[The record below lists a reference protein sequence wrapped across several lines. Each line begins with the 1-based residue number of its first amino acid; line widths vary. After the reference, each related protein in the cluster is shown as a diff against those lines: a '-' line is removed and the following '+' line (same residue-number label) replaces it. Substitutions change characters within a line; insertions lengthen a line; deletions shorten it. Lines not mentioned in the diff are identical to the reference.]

1 MLSPMALTLSN
12 TITTLLTTKAMPSD
26 LVQRIDTS
34 LLYPPFFDKVALV
47 LSTARAMGQDYV
59 VISGYRSHKE
69 QAAIYAQGRTKPG
82 KRVTNARAGFSAHNW
97 GIAVDVVADVSQKRG
112 LQPSWAPE
120 VYLTLHKAA
129 LQHGVQAGVP
139 GLDDY
144 GHLQFP
150 LTQVLQRKEVEIF
163 KTLNDVY
170 ASGGMPAAW
179 RQLDVWGFAA
189 ETPKAVVSS
198 ALPPPTGAKG

>member
-1 MLSPMALTLSN
+1 
-12 TITTLLTTKAMPSD
+12 MPSD
-26 LVQRIDTS
+26 LVQRINTT

-47 LSTARAMGQDYV
+47 LATARAMGQDYF

-69 QAAIYAQGRTKPG
+69 QADIYAQGRTRPG
-82 KRVTNARAGFSAHNW
+82 KKVTNARPGFSAHNW
-97 GIAVDVVADVSQKRG
+97 GIAVDVVADVSQRRG

-120 VYLTLHKAA
+120 LYLKLHKAA
-129 LQHGVQAGVP
+129 LQHGIQAGVP

-163 KTLNDVY
+163 KTLDDVY

-179 RQLDVWGFAA
+179 HQLDAWGFAR
-189 ETPKAVVSS
+189 ESQGAVVASVTP
-198 ALPPPTGAKG
+198 LPPDGQG

>member
-1 MLSPMALTLSN
+1 MAPTLSS
-12 TITTLLTTKAMPSD
+12 TITTLLSTKVMPSD
-26 LVQRIDTS
+26 LVQRINTS

-47 LSTARAMGQDYV
+47 LATARRMGQDYV
-59 VISGYRSHKE
+59 ATWGYRTHKE
-69 QAAIYAQGRTKPG
+69 QAALYAQGRTKPG
-82 KRVTNARAGFSAHNW
+82 AKVTNARPGFSAHNW

-120 VYLTLHKAA
+120 AYLTLNRAA
-129 LQHGVQAGVP
+129 LQHGLQAGVP

-163 KTLNDVY
+163 KLLNDAY

-179 RQLDVWGFAA
+179 KQLDDWGFARESQEDA
-189 ETPKAVVSS
+189 YVLVT
-198 ALPPPTGAKG
+198 PPPTDAKG